1 MLGPFIPPTPDEPVD
16 SSPPMDLG
24 DDYVDDE
31 FNNDNVE
38 EVAAD
43 RFDSDFENEIPDGVP
58 HASTISCLLHGN
70 DNDDDEDNDEDD
82 DDDDDDVDKELL

>member
-16 SSPPMDLG
+16 SSTPVDLD

-31 FNNDNVE
+31 FNDHNIE

-43 RFDSDFENEIPDGVP
+43 EFDSDFENEIPNGVP
-58 HASTISCLLHGN
+58 RASTISRLLHGN
-70 DNDDDEDNDEDD
+70 DDDIREPAYPTCKKN
-82 DDDDDDVDKELL
+82 VI